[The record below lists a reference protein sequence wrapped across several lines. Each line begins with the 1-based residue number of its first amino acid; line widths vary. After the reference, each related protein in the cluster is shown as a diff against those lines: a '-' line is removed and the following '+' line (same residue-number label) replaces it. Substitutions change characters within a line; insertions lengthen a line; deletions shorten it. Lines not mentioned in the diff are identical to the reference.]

1 MKEFELSKKIETH
14 LSLVTYTTMTNS
26 AIMNNSS
33 NEMMVYPEVDYAD
46 TWEKDNTMRVRER
59 NYSKSSYDDEKIINK
74 FKYQPMDIDD
84 KSNIEI
90 NKRASKLFLEK
101 INPSEEKKAR
111 SELFK
116 SNRSKY
122 FKLKSKT
129 EKIKR
134 KKINKHRRTIHSF
147 DYEPEPQFVKEKNS
161 HHKAEPKHMLAPK
174 LAPKHMLDLELELE
188 PEPEPEIP
196 IPLHV
201 KYANEFAMST
211 GGVNIEEKSNSSEF
225 HWSNL
230 MKHSCE
236 DLRKW
241 DNILFE
247 KAIEIK
253 ENIVRQNNIFTNI
266 QKYRSQIS
274 YAKRAQDLNLQSDPY
289 YF

>member
-33 NEMMVYPEVDYAD
+33 NEMTVYPEVDYAD
-46 TWEKDNTMRVRER
+46 TWEKGNTMRVRER
-59 NYSKSSYDDEKIINK
+59 NYSKSSYDDDKIINK
-74 FKYQPMDIDD
+74 FKYQPIDIDD

-101 INPSEEKKAR
+101 INPNEEKKAR

-147 DYEPEPQFVKEKNS
+147 DYEPEPQFVEEKNS
-161 HHKAEPKHMLAPK
+161 HHKAEPKPK
-174 LAPKHMLDLELELE
+174 LA

-201 KYANEFAMST
+201 KYATEFAMST
-211 GGVNIEEKSNSSEF
+211 GGVNIEEKSNSTEF